1 MKLIAILL
9 IMATEDAWKSF
20 RAFRPYESLIDYAR
34 WLQVRRAESG
44 WFNGPLG
51 VLLAIGPGVIA
62 VALIQVTLHS
72 SFGFI
77 AWFVSLLFAIAVL
90 VASIGRRRADEEV
103 EDYLRALEAGEADTA
118 YAHVSE
124 LLQGQDPGTAA
135 ARHRLV
141 IEMMLLRNH
150 ERLLAILFWFV
161 ILGPVGA
168 VLYRSTTQLKGL
180 LYTGEVVPAGFM
192 EAALRLQALLDWIPV
207 RITALCHA
215 LVGSFADALYRWRTA
230 AAGAE
235 DMYGGNRAVLV
246 DSGIGSLRLH
256 DDVAVEAAYTE
267 AFRQTVDD
275 TRALIFRTI
284 VVWITV
290 FAVLTIVGWLG

>member
-1 MKLIAILL
+1 
-9 IMATEDAWKSF
+9 
-20 RAFRPYESLIDYAR
+20 
-34 WLQVRRAESG
+34 AESG

-103 EDYLRALEAGEADTA
+103 EDYLRALEAGEADTPH
-118 YAHVSE
+118 AHVSE

-180 LYTGEVVPAGFM
+180 LYTG
-192 EAALRLQALLDWIPV
+192 
-207 RITALCHA
+207 
-215 LVGSFADALYRWRTA
+215 
-230 AAGAE
+230 
-235 DMYGGNRAVLV
+235 
-246 DSGIGSLRLH
+246 
-256 DDVAVEAAYTE
+256 
-267 AFRQTVDD
+267 
-275 TRALIFRTI
+275 
-284 VVWITV
+284 
-290 FAVLTIVGWLG
+290 